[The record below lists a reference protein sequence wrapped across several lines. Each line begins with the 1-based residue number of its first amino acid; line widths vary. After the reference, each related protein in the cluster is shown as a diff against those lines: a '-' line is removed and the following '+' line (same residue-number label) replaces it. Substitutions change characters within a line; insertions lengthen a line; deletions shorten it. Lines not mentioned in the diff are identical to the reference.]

1 MRRIYTILHLYLIV
15 AITLHLLWLISNTT
29 KRPTTSEFLQLFR
42 TSAKFFQSALLVILY
57 HAFREAPHSL
67 CLAAASL
74 IVFRLTIRIKDLR
87 ILRSQLSSG
96 KFGSVRSDGMGMS
109 IFEHALRDR
118 VEVLDVLQRLEE
130 GQGSA
135 SNGGKGMRLQGVRP
149 NTRSINRFC
158 VRTSPFLT
166 HRTCPFRILCIAS

>member
-1 MRRIYTILHLYLIV
+1 VFSPALTQLSLTELLESCIPKVQPISKPEVKVWVSQRSDVYYCPGSKGYGTRAPGEYMTESE
-15 AITLHLLWLISNTT
+15 AIHKGFRGRAKVLCGEAS
-29 KRPTTSEFLQLFR
+29 PTT
-42 TSAKFFQSALLVILY
+42 
-57 HAFREAPHSL
+57 
-67 CLAAASL
+67 
-74 IVFRLTIRIKDLR
+74 
-87 ILRSQLSSG
+87 
-96 KFGSVRSDGMGMS
+96 
-109 IFEHALRDR
+109 
-118 VEVLDVLQRLEE
+118 DVLQRLEE

>member
-1 MRRIYTILHLYLIV
+1 MASPKPMSTWSDIRARSRRAKKLTRSPSYSCSFFDFRYL
-15 AITLHLLWLISNTT
+15 
-29 KRPTTSEFLQLFR
+29 
-42 TSAKFFQSALLVILY
+42 
-57 HAFREAPHSL
+57 
-67 CLAAASL
+67 
-74 IVFRLTIRIKDLR
+74 
-87 ILRSQLSSG
+87 
-96 KFGSVRSDGMGMS
+96 DGC
-109 IFEHALRDR
+109 R
-118 VEVLDVLQRLEE
+118 VEDRSIVLDSLSDDISEDFLNSGNGIISLPRKVQVASVGMVGASNIRDVLQRLEE